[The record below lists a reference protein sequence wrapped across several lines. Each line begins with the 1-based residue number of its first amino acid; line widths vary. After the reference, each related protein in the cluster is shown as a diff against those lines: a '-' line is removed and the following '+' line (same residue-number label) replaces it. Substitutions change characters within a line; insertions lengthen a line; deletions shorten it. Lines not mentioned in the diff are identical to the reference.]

1 MRCEE
6 LERIV
11 FSGGEVTDE
20 MRKHAAS
27 CAACRA
33 LLENADVLS
42 GAADLDADVHV
53 PDSFAASWRAAV
65 RSDAAKRREKA
76 EKGNL
81 LERAKMFLTGG
92 NRRMVRGLAYALCAV
107 VLVGAGAQLGGR
119 ESVSAAYSMAN
130 TAKSRAM
137 GAPMLG
143 AGNGGVM
150 MASAYDGAVAYDEA
164 AVEEAA
170 FEAGAQQERKIIR
183 TAQLDLEVE
192 DMDGAMLSITAQ
204 AESAGGVISYSEV
217 SGQKGEGRWGNMEVQ
232 VPSAWLDSFLAGAG
246 SLGTVTRQSSQQT
259 DMTSQYRDNA
269 SRLESAWAQ
278 KQRLDELYAQAQD
291 MTDIVT
297 ITDAL
302 FEVQQEIDDLTGANA
317 WIDDR
322 ANMSRV
328 YLSLTELADEEDI
341 PDPTFF
347 EQLGEHFTDGVNAI
361 VAFFC
366 NLVLFGAWALP
377 WIALAAVMAGVVF
390 FLRRRFK

>member
-42 GAADLDADVHV
+42 GAADLDADLQV

-107 VLVGAGAQLGGR
+107 VLVGTGAQLGGR
-119 ESVSAAYSMAN
+119 ESAGVAYSVAN
-130 TAKSRAM
+130 ATKSRAM

-150 MASAYDGAVAYDEA
+150 TASAYDGAVAYDEA
-164 AVEEAA
+164 AVEEAE

-269 SRLESAWAQ
+269 SRLESARAQ

-328 YLSLTELADEEDI
+328 YLSLTEPANEEEI

-361 VAFFC
+361 VAFFS

>member
-11 FSGGEVTDE
+11 ISGGEVTDE

-42 GAADLDADVHV
+42 GAADLDADVQV

-107 VLVGAGAQLGGR
+107 VLVGAGAQLGDR
-119 ESVSAAYSMAN
+119 ESAGVAYSMAN
-130 TAKSRAM
+130 AAKSRAM

-269 SRLESAWAQ
+269 SRLESARAQ

-361 VAFFC
+361 VAFFS

>member
-27 CAACRA
+27 CAACRV

-42 GAADLDADVHV
+42 GAADLDADVQM

-65 RSDAAKRREKA
+65 RSGAAKRREKE
-76 EKGNL
+76 EKGKL

-119 ESVSAAYSMAN
+119 ESAGVAYSMAN

-150 MASAYDGAVAYDEA
+150 TASAYDGAVAYDEA
-164 AVEEAA
+164 VVEEAA

-269 SRLESAWAQ
+269 SRLESARAQ

-361 VAFFC
+361 VAFFS

>member
-42 GAADLDADVHV
+42 GAADLDADVQV

-107 VLVGAGAQLGGR
+107 VLVGAGAQLGGG
-119 ESVSAAYSMAN
+119 ESAGVAYSMAN
-130 TAKSRAM
+130 ATKSRAM

-150 MASAYDGAVAYDEA
+150 TASAYDGAVAYDEA

-269 SRLESAWAQ
+269 SRLESARAQ

-361 VAFFC
+361 VAFFS

>member
-11 FSGGEVTDE
+11 ISGGEVTDE

-42 GAADLDADVHV
+42 GAADLDADVQV

-107 VLVGAGAQLGGR
+107 VLVGAGAQLGDR
-119 ESVSAAYSMAN
+119 ESAGVAYSMAN

-269 SRLESAWAQ
+269 SRLESARAQ

-322 ANMSRV
+322 ANMSHV

-361 VAFFC
+361 VAFFS

>member
-42 GAADLDADVHV
+42 GAADLDADVQV

-76 EKGNL
+76 GKGNL

-119 ESVSAAYSMAN
+119 ESAGVAYSMTNA
-130 TAKSRAM
+130 TKSRAM

-150 MASAYDGAVAYDEA
+150 TASAYDGAVAYDEA
-164 AVEEAA
+164 AVEEAE

-232 VPSAWLDSFLAGAG
+232 VPSAWLDSFLADAG

-269 SRLESAWAQ
+269 SRLESARAQ

-341 PDPTFF
+341 PAPTFF
-347 EQLGEHFTDGVNAI
+347 EQLGEHFTDGANAI
-361 VAFFC
+361 VAFFS

>member
-42 GAADLDADVHV
+42 GAAQMDEDVQV

-107 VLVGAGAQLGGR
+107 VLVGAGAQLGDR
-119 ESVSAAYSMAN
+119 ESASVAYSMAN
-130 TAKSRAM
+130 ATKSRAM

-150 MASAYDGAVAYDEA
+150 TASAYDGAVAYDEA
-164 AVEEAA
+164 AVEEAE

-192 DMDGAMLSITAQ
+192 DMDGAMQSITAQ

-269 SRLESAWAQ
+269 SRLESARAQ

-361 VAFFC
+361 VAFFS
-366 NLVLFGAWALP
+366 NLVLFGAWTLP